1 MTKQKRKIDKV
12 TIISIILILLF
23 PSVQMLVWDGI
34 RSGIDVI
41 QTVCLG
47 FGCLYGFLYIG
58 KKIIWSIKSH
68 EKYTKSKFIIDSKEN
83 LFLYMIKKI
92 HKSKNAV
99 IYADPKLISEL
110 NDRFGDSVEIRVE
123 QENILESFNDSDEF
137 DCVFLYPSD
146 ELKLIYFVI
155 AQDTQSILNTKKTSL
170 LKEGEKIKKDPE
182 YYSEAIDCLYK
193 NIWIVLKDIIYI

>member
-1 MTKQKRKIDKV
+1 MVQQKRKIDKV

-23 PSVQMLVWDGI
+23 PSVQMLVWDGTK
-34 RSGIDVI
+34 SDIDVI
-41 QTVCLG
+41 QTVCFG
-47 FGCLYGFLYIG
+47 FGWLYGFLYIG

-83 LFLYMIKKI
+83 LFLYMEKRT
-92 HKSKNAV
+92 HKRKNAV

-110 NDRFGDSVEIRVE
+110 NDRFGDSIEIRVE
-123 QENILESFNDSDEF
+123 QENILECFNDSDEF
-137 DCVFLYPSD
+137 DCIFLYPSD
-146 ELKLIYFVI
+146 KLRLIYFVI

>member
-1 MTKQKRKIDKV
+1 MTNQKRKIDKV

-34 RSGIDVI
+34 RSDVDVI
-41 QTVCLG
+41 QTICFG
-47 FGCLYGFLYIG
+47 FGYLYGFLYIG
-58 KKIIWSIKSH
+58 KKIIRSIKSH

-110 NDRFGDSVEIRVE
+110 NDRFGDSIEIRVE
-123 QENILESFNDSDEF
+123 QENILECFNDSDEF

-146 ELKLIYFVI
+146 ELRLIYFVI
-155 AQDTQSILNTKKTSL
+155 AQDTQSILTS
-170 LKEGEKIKKDPE
+170 
-182 YYSEAIDCLYK
+182 
-193 NIWIVLKDIIYI
+193 